1 MPKVS
6 VIIPAYNAMQ
16 YLPDTV
22 SSVLRQTFIN
32 FELLIINDG
41 SSDNIKEWVINLT
54 DERVK
59 LISQQNQGVSVA
71 RNIGISQA
79 QGEYIAFLDADDLWY
94 ATKLE
99 KQVRFLDNNPTIGL
113 VHSWMAVIDEQ
124 GKPTG
129 RIMTSDTEGS
139 AWKQLVEKNTVACS
153 SVMVRRLCFQTVE
166 GFSPRQNE
174 YPVDVEDWEMWIR
187 IAAHYPF
194 AVIKEP
200 LISYRQH
207 ISNTSKNWQSLEK
220 AYRIVI
226 EKAFHTAPPEL
237 LYLKKRSYGHAN
249 LRLAWKCLQS
259 RDRHYKQALYF
270 RQQALIYYPQLC
282 YCWEYIRLSLAVT
295 ALQLFGANT
304 YTKVLKLIYTLRRHL
319 SSLGKE
325 SFIYSRIKIK

>member
-6 VIIPAYNAMQ
+6 VIVPAYNAMQ
-16 YLPDTV
+16 YLPETV
-22 SSVLRQTFIN
+22 DSVLQQTFTD
-32 FELLIINDG
+32 FEVLIIDDG
-41 SSDNIKEWVINLT
+41 SLDNIKEWVSNLT
-54 DERVK
+54 DKRVK
-59 LISQQNQGVSVA
+59 LISQKNQGVSLA

-79 QGEYIAFLDADDLWY
+79 QGEYIAFLDSDDLWY

-99 KQVRFLDNNPTIGL
+99 KQVCCLDNNPRIGL
-113 VHSWMAVIDEQ
+113 VHSWMSVIDER

-129 RIMTSDTEGS
+129 KVMTSDTEGS
-139 AWKQLVEKNTVACS
+139 VWKQLVEQNTVACS
-153 SVMVRRLCFQTVE
+153 SVMVRRLCFQTLG

-200 LISYRQH
+200 LICYRQH

-226 EKAFHTAPPEL
+226 EKTFHTAPPEL
-237 LYLKKRSYGHAN
+237 LYLKNRSYGHAN

-259 RDRHYKQALYF
+259 KDLDYKQALNF
-270 RQQALIYYPQLC
+270 WQQALIHYPQLR
-282 YCWEYIRLSLAVT
+282 YCWEYIRLSLAIT
-295 ALQLFGANT
+295 ALQLFGANN
-304 YTKVLKLIYTLRRHL
+304 YTQVLKLIYALRRHL
-319 SSLGKE
+319 FSLGQE
-325 SFIYSRIKIK
+325 TFIYPKDKN